1 MAGCD
6 CKDGQR
12 GPMGLQ
18 GPQGATGAQGPAG
31 ATGAQGQLG
40 IQGVQG
46 QKGLDGIDGAKGD
59 KGDPGIQGPAGVPG
73 IDGLPGPK
81 GLDGANGLDGAK
93 GNQGPAGPKGD
104 TGLTGAQGPQGLNGA
119 PGRYIIGSYA
129 SLTGIGN
136 SSAIGDETLLF
147 RQAIAGNTLS
157 NNGDEL
163 EFFINTEYF
172 ANDLVNI
179 IFDMNLANRYTY
191 AYQNADSDIR
201 SIKVV
206 ITRVD
211 ANTQLWSI
219 EDVCKELVGF
229 TIGIKTLAT
238 FTTTYDLTTP
248 MSFEIFADNIAL
260 GADQVLLKKC
270 SMYLNKFQ

>member
-31 ATGAQGQLG
+31 ATGAQGQVG

-46 QKGLDGIDGAKGD
+46 EKGNAGTNGVDGEKGD
-59 KGDPGIQGPAGVPG
+59 RGIQGPAGVPG
-73 IDGLPGPK
+73 IDGLPGQK
-81 GLDGANGLDGAK
+81 GLPGRNGLDGDK
-93 GNQGPAGPKGD
+93 GNPGPAGPKGN
-104 TGLTGAQGPQGLNGA
+104 TGATGAQGLQGLAGA
-119 PGRYIIGSYA
+119 PGRYILGSYA

-147 RQAIAGNTLS
+147 SQNVKGNTLS
-157 NNGDEL
+157 NNGDEIEL
-163 EFFINTEYF
+163 LINTEYF
-172 ANDLVNI
+172 ANDLVNL
-179 IFDMNLANRYTY
+179 IFDMDLANRYVY
-191 AYQNADSDIR
+191 AYQLPDNDIR
-201 SIKVV
+201 SIKIV
-206 ITRVD
+206 ITRID
-211 ANTQLWSI
+211 ANNQLWSI

-229 TIGIKTLAT
+229 TIAIKTLAT

-248 MSFEIFADNIAL
+248 MSFEIFADNLAL

-270 SMYLNKFQ
+270 SMYLNKLQ